1 MPSDAAPILGYWASS
16 RVRLIRMPRAA
27 TSRGGG
33 RSHPPSSCCR
43 ATGYRAGSRRMETL
57 AERILRL
64 RTERG
69 LSQREIEVP
78 GVSNAYISRIEKGQR
93 TPSLRA
99 IRTMAERIGVTPEY
113 LETGHDHTTTDELA
127 AEALRLTDA
136 GLWIMVTREGV
147 TLTRQHAGE
156 RFRLDRP
163 GANLTETLYAT
174 LDRVDELLRL
184 DVEEERIQ
192 ARRAEISG
200 ELAAPE

>member
-1 MPSDAAPILGYWASS
+1 
-16 RVRLIRMPRAA
+16 
-27 TSRGGG
+27 
-33 RSHPPSSCCR
+33 
-43 ATGYRAGSRRMETL
+43 METL

-69 LSQREIEVP
+69 LSQREIEGP

-99 IRTMAERIGVTPEY
+99 IRTLAERIGVTPEY
-113 LETGHDHTTTDELA
+113 LETGREHTTTDDLA
-127 AEALRLTDA
+127 AEALRLTDG

-147 TLTRQHAGE
+147 TLTWQHAGE
-156 RFRLDRP
+156 RFQLDQP

-174 LDRVDELLRL
+174 LDRVEGLLRL